1 MYRWFLVGLIVSGL
15 LLAGAGCADDADD
28 AIRTQELYT
37 SLSETTANANL
48 GDGELG
54 VGFIT
59 AELDS
64 LLDYYLDQG
73 TVESATISMAIDE
86 SELPAG
92 ATTNEVELQ
101 YYNADAE
108 AWDPVAG
115 SDFTQINGDPF
126 VTASVTSFS
135 TYGAFVPD
143 TDAPAIKSRSPI
155 DGATIGADQT
165 ETTIEFEYHDDRSG
179 VDRGSVTIEVDG
191 EDVTDSEET
200 EITSSTATHTLSVDS
215 GESYTAVVTV
225 SDYAGNT
232 KTAETTFTV
241 DAADDDSDSADDSG
255 SDSDSS
261 SDSTDREQTP
271 DPSPAIPNPP
281 AGTEILSTVF
291 ATLETDHIAG
301 TTIAAFDNS
310 ETLQT
315 IEFDDVT
322 DGDVVV
328 NELNGIP
335 QHAAKTDGEIIS
347 TVQITV
353 PDGVKETSATITTT
367 VSTDRLEEHAGSKD
381 ALTLVRLNSDS
392 GQWEEL
398 STTVVDETD
407 TRVTIASETPGF
419 SVFAVTTRTESEQ
432 DTEDAPVT
440 ETETGTE
447 TVGQTSDEPP
457 TATIEDGTADET
469 ESIIPGFSVVLT
481 VIALLSIAGIA
492 ARKRN

>member
-1 MYRWFLVGLIVSGL
+1 MAFHLLVRLRAHTKPNAVGLVVV
-15 LLAGAGCADDADD
+15 
-28 AIRTQELYT
+28 
-37 SLSETTANANL
+37 
-48 GDGELG
+48 GESVAFG
-54 VGFIT
+54 VC
-59 AELDS
+59 
-64 LLDYYLDQG
+64 
-73 TVESATISMAIDE
+73 
-86 SELPAG
+86 
-92 ATTNEVELQ
+92 
-101 YYNADAE
+101 
-108 AWDPVAG
+108 
-115 SDFTQINGDPF
+115 
-126 VTASVTSFS
+126 
-135 TYGAFVPD
+135 
-143 TDAPAIKSRSPI
+143 
-155 DGATIGADQT
+155 
-165 ETTIEFEYHDDRSG
+165 HDDRSG